1 MASKSKIEWTEST
14 WNPVSGCTKISRGC
28 DNCYAER
35 MAIRLKAMGT
45 RGYENGF
52 EVTMHSHALEK
63 PLKMKKPQV
72 IFVNSMS
79 DIFHEKIPDEFIF
92 QIFEVMNKAH
102 WHTFQVL
109 TKRPKRLAKLAAKL
123 NWTENIWMGVTVE
136 ANEYVDRVDYLRYCP
151 AKIKFLSLEPLIDS
165 VDKLDYSGI
174 DWVIAGGESG
184 YGARVMQKEWVLEI
198 RDRCENE
205 NIDFFFKQ
213 WGGVNK
219 KKAGRLLDGK
229 YYDAM
234 PELFSNVL
242 IAQNRVLLWRM
253 VRRWEIPP
261 YALQKNYKSAQGGF
275 IHRQEENINL
285 KHRCLGDT
293 NAI

>member
-1 MASKSKIEWTEST
+1 MSKSKIEWTEST

-35 MAIRLKAMGT
+35 MAMRLKAMGT

-52 EVTMHSHALEK
+52 EVTLHPHTLEK

-79 DIFHEKIPDEFIF
+79 DIFHEKIPDTFIF
-92 QIFEVMNKAH
+92 QIFEIMNKAH

-109 TKRPKRLAKLAAKL
+109 TKRPKRLAKLASKL
-123 NWTENIWMGVTVE
+123 NWTDNIWMGVTVE
-136 ANEYVDRVDYLRYCP
+136 ANEYVDRVDYLRDCP

-165 VDKLDYSGI
+165 VDKLDYSEI

-184 YGARVMQKEWVLEI
+184 YGARVMQKGWVLEI
-198 RDRCENE
+198 RDRCKNE

-242 IAQNRVLLWRM
+242 IA
-253 VRRWEIPP
+253 
-261 YALQKNYKSAQGGF
+261 
-275 IHRQEENINL
+275 
-285 KHRCLGDT
+285 
-293 NAI
+293 

>member
-1 MASKSKIEWTEST
+1 MSKSKIEWTEST
-14 WNPVSGCTKISRGC
+14 WNPVSGCTKVSRGC

-52 EVTMHSHALEK
+52 DVTLHPHTLEK
-63 PLKMKKPQV
+63 PLGMKKPQV

-79 DIFHEKIPDEFIF
+79 DIFHDKIPDEFIF
-92 QIFEVMNKAH
+92 QIFDVMNKAY

-109 TKRPKRLAKLAAKL
+109 TKRPKRLAKMASKL
-123 NWTENIWMGVTVE
+123 NWTDNIWMGVTVE
-136 ANEYVDRVDYLRYCP
+136 ANEYVDRVDYLRDCP

-165 VDKLDYSGI
+165 VDKLDYTGI

-184 YGARVMQKEWVLEI
+184 YGARVMEKEWVLEI
-198 RDRCENE
+198 KNRCENE

-219 KKAGRLLDGK
+219 KKAGRELDGK
-229 YYDAM
+229 YYDDM
-234 PELFSNVL
+234 PEIFSNVL
-242 IAQNRVLLWRM
+242 IA
-253 VRRWEIPP
+253 
-261 YALQKNYKSAQGGF
+261 
-275 IHRQEENINL
+275 
-285 KHRCLGDT
+285 
-293 NAI
+293 

>member
-1 MASKSKIEWTEST
+1 MSKSKIEWTEST

-35 MAIRLKAMGT
+35 MAMRLKAMGT

-52 EVTMHSHALEK
+52 DVTLHPHALEK

-79 DIFHEKIPDEFIF
+79 DIFHEKISDEFII
-92 QIFEVMNKAH
+92 QIFDVMNRAY

-109 TKRPKRLAKLAAKL
+109 TKRPKRLAKIADKL
-123 NWTENIWMGVTVE
+123 KWTENIWMGVTVE
-136 ANEYVDRVDYLRYCP
+136 ANEYVDRVDYLRDCP
-151 AKIKFLSLEPLIDS
+151 AKTKFLSLEPLIDS

-229 YYDAM
+229 IYDDM
-234 PELFSNVL
+234 PEIFSNVL
-242 IAQNRVLLWRM
+242 IA
-253 VRRWEIPP
+253 
-261 YALQKNYKSAQGGF
+261 
-275 IHRQEENINL
+275 
-285 KHRCLGDT
+285 
-293 NAI
+293 

>member
-1 MASKSKIEWTEST
+1 MSKSKIEWTEST

-35 MAIRLKAMGT
+35 MALRLKAMGT

-52 EVTMHSHALEK
+52 EVTLHPHVLEK

-79 DIFHEKIPDEFIF
+79 DIFHEKIPDAFIF

-109 TKRPKRLAKLAAKL
+109 TKRPKRLVEIADKL
-123 NWTENIWMGVTVE
+123 NWTDNIWMGVTVE
-136 ANEYVDRVDYLRYCP
+136 ANAYVERVDYLRESP

-165 VDKLDYSGI
+165 VDKIDYKGI
-174 DWVIAGGESG
+174 DWVIVGGESG
-184 YGARVMQKEWVLEI
+184 YGARVMKKEWVLEI
-198 RDRCENE
+198 KDRCEKE

-219 KKAGRLLDGK
+219 KKAGRLLDGIT
-229 YYDAM
+229 YDAM
-234 PELFSNVL
+234 PEL
-242 IAQNRVLLWRM
+242 
-253 VRRWEIPP
+253 
-261 YALQKNYKSAQGGF
+261 AL
-275 IHRQEENINL
+275 
-285 KHRCLGDT
+285 
-293 NAI
+293 

>member
-1 MASKSKIEWTEST
+1 ME
-14 WNPVSGCTKISRGC
+14 PCLRVYKISRGC

-35 MAIRLKAMGT
+35 MAMRLKAMGT

-52 EVTMHSHALEK
+52 DVTLHPHALEK
-63 PLKMKKPQV
+63 PLKMKKPQI

-79 DIFHEKIPDEFIF
+79 DIFHEKIPDEFIIE
-92 QIFEVMNKAH
+92 IFEVMNRAY

-109 TKRPKRLAKLAAKL
+109 TKRPKRLIKIADKL
-123 NWTENIWMGVTVE
+123 NWTDNIWMGVTVE
-136 ANEYVDRVDYLRYCP
+136 ANEYVDRVDYLRDCP
-151 AKIKFLSLEPLIDS
+151 AKTKFLSLEPLIDS
-165 VDKLDYSGI
+165 VDKLDYAGI

-198 RDRCENE
+198 RDRCESE

-229 YYDAM
+229 IYDDM
-234 PELFSNVL
+234 PQIFSNVL
-242 IAQNRVLLWRM
+242 IA
-253 VRRWEIPP
+253 
-261 YALQKNYKSAQGGF
+261 
-275 IHRQEENINL
+275 
-285 KHRCLGDT
+285 
-293 NAI
+293 

>member
-1 MASKSKIEWTEST
+1 MSSKSKIEWTEST

-35 MAIRLKAMGT
+35 MAMRLKAMGT

-52 EVTMHSHALEK
+52 DVTLHPHTLEK
-63 PLKMKKPQV
+63 PLKLKKPQI

-109 TKRPKRLAKLAAKL
+109 TKRPKRLAKMASQL
-123 NWTENIWMGVTVE
+123 NWTDNIWMGVTVE
-136 ANEYVDRVDYLRYCP
+136 ANEYVDRVNYLRECP
-151 AKIKFLSLEPLIDS
+151 AKIKFLSLEPLIAS
-165 VDKLDYSGI
+165 VDELDYTGI

-184 YGARVMQKEWVLEI
+184 YGARVMKKEWVIEI
-198 RDRCENE
+198 KDRCKNE

-219 KKAGRLLDGK
+219 KKSGRLLDGEF
-229 YYDAM
+229 YDEM
-234 PELFSNVL
+234 PE
-242 IAQNRVLLWRM
+242 IALS
-253 VRRWEIPP
+253 
-261 YALQKNYKSAQGGF
+261 KF
-275 IHRQEENINL
+275 I
-285 KHRCLGDT
+285 
-293 NAI
+293 A